1 VVTDWGFSTSEPS
14 GARIYD
20 LLLGGKDNF
29 LIDHEAAHRL
39 IAAFP
44 AARIEAREN
53 RSFILRAVQYLAEAG
68 VRQFLDIGAG
78 FQDNRNVHQVL
89 DAVLLRD
96 GGETG
101 RVLYVDNDPIAV
113 VHGRALLTGAERVAT
128 CVLDG
133 DLRKPDEILHSPEL
147 ASTLD
152 LSRPVGL
159 LLGAVLPHCDDDAV
173 AAVQRLIRA
182 LPSGSYV
189 ALSHVTADFLAPQEQ
204 AQAAALRPCVPFQL
218 RTRDEIAEFLAGL
231 TMVEPGWVTTSHW
244 RPELEPYPGRSGW
257 SENPLCYGVVAH
269 VCTGTA
275 R

>member
-1 VVTDWGFSTSEPS
+1 VGVSVVTDRGFSTREPS

-29 LIDHEAAHRL
+29 LIDLEAANRL
-39 IAAFP
+39 ITALP
-44 AARIEAREN
+44 AARMEAREN
-53 RSFILRAVQYLAEAG
+53 RSFILRAVRYLADAG
-68 VRQFLDIGAG
+68 VRQFLDIGVG
-78 FQDNRNVHQVL
+78 LPDHRNVHQVL

-101 RVLYVDNDPIAV
+101 RVLYVDNDPLAV
-113 VHGRALLTGAERVAT
+113 VHGRVLLTVAERVVT

-173 AAVQRLIRA
+173 TAVQRLIKA

-189 ALSHVTADFLAPQEQ
+189 VLSHVTADFLSPETRDRVAGWQ
-204 AQAAALRPCVPFQL
+204 PCMTFRL
-218 RTRDEIAEFLAGL
+218 RTREEIAEFLAGL
-231 TMVEPGWVTTSHW
+231 NPVEPGWVTTSRW
-244 RPELEPYPGRSGW
+244 RPELEPRPAYAGG
-257 SENPLCYGVVAH
+257 SENPLCYGVVAQ
-269 VCTGTA
+269 VC
-275 R
+275 